1 MADIVGGTVVWNLD
15 VNNKPLI
22 DGLDDANKRINDAA
36 NKVNDSG
43 KEITKTFKSV
53 GKDIKSIGKEL
64 SVGITAPIV
73 AAGAV
78 AVSFTKIGGQ
88 YSSVLDAFK
97 SMTQGMGVDAVAFQ
111 KAVADATGG
120 QLDNLTILQ
129 GATRGLSLIG
139 KEAFNDFGTDFV
151 KMAEM
156 SKKAA
161 RATGQD
167 VDYMFNSLVLGVS
180 RESKLILDNLGIS
193 IDIAKAKDDYALSLG
208 KTTAELTQS
217 EEKHAVLN
225 ATMAQLQTTYGAVAI
240 SAGGFSGAAQQLTT
254 FLTNAR
260 IEIGQ
265 NLEPSLSV
273 LTKQLTEIGKDILPS
288 VISAIKAVVDGFT
301 SLDPN
306 IQKGI
311 LGFIAF
317 IAVLGPF
324 LVIVGSMIS
333 TLGTVIKLITG
344 IPALVGAVGKAFMAL
359 GPVFTFISA
368 NPIVL
373 VIAAIIAVIALLAYI
388 VVKNWDTIKAAFKA
402 GFDFISG
409 VVTGIVTFLG
419 NMGSKIIKAIV
430 KPFKDAKEAI
440 AKIANDIKEAAN
452 NINPFVRHSPSLVDN
467 VKKGI
472 GIIQDE
478 YSSLRDI
485 KLPSIMS
492 TLPSLSEP
500 NYATVQS
507 QSTTQAGSAGVT
519 VNMPGAIIQSK
530 QDVESLGREFGFRS
544 TLMV

>member
-1 MADIVGGTVVWNLD
+1 
-15 VNNKPLI
+15 
-22 DGLDDANKRINDAA
+22 
-36 NKVNDSG
+36 
-43 KEITKTFKSV
+43 
-53 GKDIKSIGKEL
+53 
-64 SVGITAPIV
+64 
-73 AAGAV
+73 
-78 AVSFTKIGGQ
+78 
-88 YSSVLDAFK
+88 
-97 SMTQGMGVDAVAFQ
+97 
-111 KAVADATGG
+111 
-120 QLDNLTILQ
+120 
-129 GATRGLSLIG
+129 
-139 KEAFNDFGTDFV
+139 
-151 KMAEM
+151 
-156 SKKAA
+156 
-161 RATGQD
+161 
-167 VDYMFNSLVLGVS
+167 
-180 RESKLILDNLGIS
+180 
-193 IDIAKAKDDYALSLG
+193 
-208 KTTAELTQS
+208 
-217 EEKHAVLN
+217 
-225 ATMAQLQTTYGAVAI
+225 
-240 SAGGFSGAAQQLTT
+240 
-254 FLTNAR
+254 
-260 IEIGQ
+260 
-265 NLEPSLSV
+265 
-273 LTKQLTEIGKDILPS
+273 LTEIGKDILPS

-306 IQKGI
+306 TQKGI

-472 GIIQDE
+472 GIIQNE
-478 YSSLRDI
+478 YASLRDV
-485 KLPSIMS
+485 KLPGIMAS
-492 TLPSLSEP
+492 LPTLSEP
-500 NYATVQS
+500 AYA
-507 QSTTQAGSAGVT
+507 SAGMGSV
-519 VNMPGAIIQSK
+519 GGSGFK
-530 QDVESLGREFGFRS
+530 QDVNINIDRIQNQSDIDALGREFGFRQS
-544 TLMV
+544 LLV